1 MTVERAWALVKTAI
15 FTLVMPCSVAVWFPW
30 ALGLIRTGTRREPAV
45 EALGALMLVA
55 GVLLYGACAFSF
67 AWLGRGTPSP
77 TDYTRSLVVAGP
89 YRYSRNPMYVGVL
102 LALIGEFI
110 LFGTSLPASIAY
122 LIIFLLLVNLFIIA
136 YEEPALRDKFG
147 TEYDEYRR
155 RVRRWF

>member
-1 MTVERAWALVKTAI
+1 
-15 FTLVMPCSVAVWFPW
+15 
-30 ALGLIRTGTRREPAV
+30 V

-77 TDYTRSLVVAGP
+77 TDYTRSLVAGP